1 MITFILLKPA
11 VNHWLISNDI
21 LLKLMHFNRLFECPL
36 FNDVMELFKFE
47 LHVLMKTGKKIATVV
62 IYETL
67 KLCRR
72 LGVRGL
78 GLN

>member
-1 MITFILLKPA
+1 MLKPA
-11 VNHWLISNDI
+11 VNNGFILNDI
-21 LLKLMHFNRLFECPL
+21 FPRLMQINRLFECPCI
-36 FNDVMELFKFE
+36 NDVMEIFKFE

-67 KLCRR
+67 KRCRR